1 MLSTPG
7 FFTCLNLRGLVFQE
21 PRTPKQ
27 QTSAFSCSD
36 WQYNISYNFSLL
48 DASETEHQ
56 QQPIVKHIFFIQ
68 K

>member
-7 FFTCLNLRGLVFQE
+7 FFTCLNLRGLVLQE
-21 PRTPKQ
+21 PRTPKE
-27 QTSAFSCSD
+27 QTSAFSFSA
-36 WQYNISYNFSLL
+36 WQYNISYSFSLL

-56 QQPIVKHIFFIQ
+56 HQPIVKHIFFIQ